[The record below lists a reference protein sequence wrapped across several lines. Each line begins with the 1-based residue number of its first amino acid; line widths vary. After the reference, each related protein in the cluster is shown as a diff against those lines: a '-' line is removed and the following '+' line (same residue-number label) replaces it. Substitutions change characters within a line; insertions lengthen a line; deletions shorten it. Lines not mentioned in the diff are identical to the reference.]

1 MKNKSN
7 IIKFPFCILR
17 SWFHIFCDM
26 LERHLEKKYQKYYG
40 TENKNDEIVINY
52 KNDKIKPNPCCNG
65 TVPHIYKNQC
75 YNTSVEVHLRSGG
88 TL

>member
-52 KNDKIKPNPCCNG
+52 NKDLKPYERSDYDCNTRG
-65 TVPHIYKNQC
+65 YTQLYK
-75 YNTSVEVHLRSGG
+75 
-88 TL
+88 